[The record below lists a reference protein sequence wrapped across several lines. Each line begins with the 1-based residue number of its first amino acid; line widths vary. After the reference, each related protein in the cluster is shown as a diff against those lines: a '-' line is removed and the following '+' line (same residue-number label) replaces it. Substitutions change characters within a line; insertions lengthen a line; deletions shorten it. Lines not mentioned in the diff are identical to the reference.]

1 MPLAHTLLFK
11 LFVFFFWLIYPW
23 GFPGGSDSKQ
33 SACNAGSIPESGRKI
48 PWRGAWH
55 PNPVFLPGKSH
66 GQRSL
71 VGYGPWGC
79 KESDT
84 TEATQHRIH
93 PYSFICSKMSS
104 ECFSF
109 LNHHWLSPHT
119 IPWPSVSSG
128 MLWTSF
134 SWHLYIST
142 NKHKTEWFLF
152 ERLWAAW
159 GQFMSFHLPVSSHQH
174 NVWHLVSNQR
184 YYSS

>member
-1 MPLAHTLLFK
+1 MAQIVNNLPAMQVRSLNQEGK
-11 LFVFFFWLIYPW
+11 S
-23 GFPGGSDSKQ
+23 PGEVHG
-33 SACNAGSIPESGRKI
+33 IPIQYSCLEN
-48 PWRGAWH
+48 PMDRGAWWATVH
-55 PNPVFLPGKSH
+55 GVAKSQTRLKQHSTEYILIPLFAQRWAQNVFPF
-66 GQRSL
+66 
-71 VGYGPWGC
+71 W
-79 KESDT
+79 
-84 TEATQHRIH
+84 
-93 PYSFICSKMSS
+93 
-104 ECFSF
+104 
-109 LNHHWLSPHT
+109 NHHWLSPHT